1 VDEPAIRQA
10 GGLPNTPYLLGDSN
24 IRICA
29 RDAVLSD
36 LIWSAERG
44 YPGSPNYR
52 DFHDMNMDLGLQL
65 SRVGDRSKPH
75 KDPYDPT
82 LASQSMHQD
91 AQDFV
96 RRLDE
101 TLRNNA
107 VADRALAVIAIDT
120 ELLGHWWHEGVDWFT
135 EVIEMLPPLGIES
148 ITLEQA
154 TSDPLGSIELG
165 ESSWGEGKDWR
176 LWVGEPVRDI
186 VVMNHQA
193 QVRVLEA
200 DRSKALNS
208 SQLSRLNNE
217 LFNLLSSDWAF
228 MVSRDSAANYA
239 RGRIEDHFRVINLI
253 IEGHDVTENLTP
265 FQFHSLNPTV
275 THH

>member
-1 VDEPAIRQA
+1 
-10 GGLPNTPYLLGDSN
+10 
-24 IRICA
+24 
-29 RDAVLSD
+29 
-36 LIWSAERG
+36 
-44 YPGSPNYR
+44 
-52 DFHDMNMDLGLQL
+52 
-65 SRVGDRSKPH
+65 
-75 KDPYDPT
+75 
-82 LASQSMHQD
+82 MHQD

-154 TSDPLGSIELG
+154 TSDPHSSIELS

-193 QVRVLEA
+193 QERVLEA
-200 DRSKALNS
+200 NRSKSLNS
-208 SQLSRLNNE
+208 SHLSRLNNE

-275 THH
+275 TNQ